1 MRFLAC
7 PGQGSQTPG
16 FLVPW
21 IEQVT
26 GFRAKL
32 EELSQA
38 CGKDLIFL
46 GTVADE
52 ETIKDTSNSQP
63 LIVGASIAAYRTAL
77 AKMKFDGVVGHSV
90 GEFAAAAIAGV
101 LTDAEAMSLVA
112 TRANAMAAEAAKEQS
127 SMAAVLGGEESEVIS
142 TIEALGLTPA
152 NYNGAGQIVA
162 AGSKT
167 NIEKLVA
174 TPPAKA
180 RVIELKVA
188 GAFHSRFMAGA
199 EDTLRNAAQSMQ
211 PRDPSI
217 SLLSNSAGQFVESGS
232 EFVSLLVGQVS
243 RPVRWDKCME
253 TMDTS
258 GVTLVELP
266 PAGALAGLAK
276 RGMPNSTATALK
288 IPEDIVKI
296 EG

>member
-21 IEQVT
+21 IKQVT

-38 CGKDLIFL
+38 CGKDLVFL

-77 AKMKFDGVVGHSV
+77 AKLKFDGVVGHSV

-112 TRANAMAAEAAKEQS
+112 TRANAMAAEAAKEPS

-232 EFVSLLVGQVS
+232 
-243 RPVRWDKCME
+243 
-253 TMDTS
+253 
-258 GVTLVELP
+258 
-266 PAGALAGLAK
+266 
-276 RGMPNSTATALK
+276 
-288 IPEDIVKI
+288 
-296 EG
+296 

>member
-38 CGKDLIFL
+38 CGKDLVFL

-276 RGMPNSTATALK
+276 RGMPNSTAIALK
-288 IPEDIVKI
+288 IPDDFVKI

>member
-38 CGKDLIFL
+38 CGKDLVFL

-112 TRANAMAAEAAKEQS
+112 TRANAMAAEAAKEPS

-142 TIEALGLTPA
+142 SIEALGLTPA

-253 TMDTS
+253 TLDTS

-276 RGMPNSTATALK
+276 RGMPNSTAIALK